1 MSPSVI
7 PNRFAGQTAIITG
20 GAAGI
25 GRSIADRLL
34 AEGATVIV
42 WDRDLVALAAA
53 GTAGFTAESVDVAD
67 DAAVGAAT
75 AKALATCGRLD
86 VLVHCAGI
94 VGPNNRKIDDV
105 SLEEFERV
113 IKINLTGS
121 FSVTRHAA
129 AAMVPRGYGRILLYA
144 SIAGK
149 EGNAG
154 MCPYSA
160 SKAGVIGLAKSVGKE
175 LAQTG
180 VTVNA
185 IAPGVIRTA
194 MVDALDPAQ
203 VKYMIEKIPMGRTG
217 TLDEAA
223 SLSTWIVSP
232 EAGFNTATCFDLS
245 GGRATY

>member
-1 MSPSVI
+1 MSPSI
-7 PNRFAGQTAIITG
+7 ISARFAGQTAIITG

-34 AEGATVIV
+34 AEGASVIL
-42 WDRDLVALAAA
+42 WDRDPVALAAA
-53 GTAGFTAESVDVAD
+53 ARVGFTVESVDVAD
-67 DAAVGAAT
+67 DAAVAAAT
-75 AKALATCGRLD
+75 AKAMSMSGRLD

-94 VGPNNRKIDDV
+94 VGPNNRKITEV
-105 SLEEFERV
+105 SVEEFERV
-113 IKINLTGS
+113 MKVNLTGS

-129 AAMVPRGYGRILLYA
+129 AAMVPRGYGRILLFA

-203 VKYMIEKIPMGRTG
+203 VKYMTDKIPMGRTG
-217 TLDEAA
+217 TLEEAA